1 MLTIVKDLFQTKY
14 ICWSENIQGTS
25 SFRIFTIKGGH
36 RIFCVHIFTIKLD
49 LAFCGPILSFL
60 RPEKIQSGTKTSQ
73 IWTVPMSM
81 CHSYLHDQRW
91 TRFILRSFFH
101 DQIKPSFLWTYFVFL
116 RPEKIQL
123 WTRDWLNVDQFKKE
137 KNHAT
142 SHDFFKYKTERKLLI
157 ENLQNY

>member
-1 MLTIVKDLFQTKY
+1 MLLFLVE
-14 ICWSENIQGTS
+14 ENIA

-36 RIFCVHIFTIKLD
+36 GIFCVHIFTIKLD
-49 LAFCGPILSFL
+49 LAFCGPILSLL

-91 TRFILRSFFH
+91 TCFILRSFFH

-142 SHDFFKYKTERKLLI
+142 SHDFLNIRRRGNFS
-157 ENLQNY
+157 